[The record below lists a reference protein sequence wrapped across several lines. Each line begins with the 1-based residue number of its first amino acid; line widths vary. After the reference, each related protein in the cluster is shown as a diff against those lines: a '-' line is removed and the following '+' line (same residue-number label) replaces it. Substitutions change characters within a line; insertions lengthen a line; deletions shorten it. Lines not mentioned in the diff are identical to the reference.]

1 MQIDL
6 SELFITMPA
15 RYGKLQKG
23 NNYTLQEVL
32 DHIDELEDDITA
44 LEDDITALERERD
57 DLRDEISDMKEQV
70 AMYYRP
76 ASQYEI
82 TETRP

>member
-23 NNYTLQEVL
+23 NNYTFQEVL
-32 DHIDELEDDITA
+32 DHIDELEDDIA
-44 LEDDITALERERD
+44 ALERERD
-57 DLRDEISDMKEQV
+57 DLQDEVSDMKEQV
-70 AMYYRP
+70 TMYYRP
-76 ASQYEI
+76 ASPYEI
-82 TETRP
+82 TGTRPSDFH

>member
-23 NNYTLQEVL
+23 NNYTFQEVL

-44 LEDDITALERERD
+44 LERELD
-57 DLRDEISDMKEQV
+57 DLRDEISDTI
-70 AMYYRP
+70 RLP
-76 ASQYEI
+76 L
-82 TETRP
+82 

>member
-23 NNYTLQEVL
+23 NNYTFQEIL
-32 DHIDELEDDITA
+32 DHIDELEDDIAT
-44 LEDDITALERERD
+44 LELERD
-57 DLRDEISDMKEQV
+57 DLRDEISNMKEQV

-76 ASQYEI
+76 ASPYEI
-82 TETRP
+82 TGVRESDFH

>member
-6 SELFITMPA
+6 SKLFITMPA

-32 DHIDELEDDITA
+32 DHIDELEDDIA
-44 LEDDITALERERD
+44 ALERERD

-82 TETRP
+82 TGTRPSDFH

>member
-44 LEDDITALERERD
+44 LERERD

-76 ASQYEI
+76 ASPYEI
-82 TETRP
+82 TGVRESDFH

>member
-23 NNYTLQEVL
+23 NNYTIQEVL
-32 DHIDELEDDITA
+32 DHIDELEG
-44 LEDDITALERERD
+44 DITALERERD
-57 DLRDEISDMKEQV
+57 DLRDEISDMKDLV
-70 AMYYRP
+70 AMYRRP
-76 ASQYEI
+76 ASWHVI